1 MSDENNSFESSE
13 ELSLESQDFEG
24 TEEQSTEEI
33 QEQVQEQKKKLKALK
48 LKFNG
53 KEIDEELPFEID
65 EEHADWMKKQLQ
77 MSKLAQSKAQEA
89 AELQKEV
96 VAFIQEL
103 KTNPKKALANP
114 MIGLDVKQLAA
125 EILEEEIEN
134 SKKSPEQLKIE
145 EYERKL
151 KEIEEKNAQEKAEQ
165 ERQRQEL
172 ALERAYEKYDNMIA
186 NTLES
191 NPDLPTT
198 PYIID
203 KMTKYMAIAVEEGY
217 EPEMDIIANIV
228 REEVNNDV
236 KHLLTVLPV
245 DKVEQLLGQ
254 EVLGKLRKNRLANA
268 TKKTPPPTKKIASDV
283 AAVKKQEAPAASKVT
298 IRDFLGV

>member
-24 TEEQSTEEI
+24 TEDQSTEEEI

-65 EEHADWMKKQLQ
+65 EEHAEWMKKQLQ

-134 SKKSPEQLKIE
+134 SKKTPEQLKIE

-165 ERQRQEL
+165 EKQRQEL

-186 NTLES
+186 NALEA
-191 NPDLPTT
+191 NPDLPSN

-203 KMTKYMAIAVEEGY
+203 KMVKYMSIAVEEGY

-254 EVLGKLRKNRLANA
+254 EVLGKLRKSRLEGA
-268 TKKTPPPTKKIASDV
+268 KKAPPPTKKIAKDV

>member
-65 EEHADWMKKQLQ
+65 EEHAEWMKKQLQ

-134 SKKSPEQLKIE
+134 SKKTPEQLKIE

-165 ERQRQEL
+165 ERQRQEI
-172 ALERAYEKYDNMIA
+172 ALERAYEKYDNMIVSA
-186 NTLES
+186 LEA
-191 NPDLPTT
+191 NPDLPSN

-203 KMTKYMAIAVEEGY
+203 KMVKYMSIAVEEGY

-254 EVLGKLRKNRLANA
+254 EVLGKLRKSRLESA
-268 TKKTPPPTKKIASDV
+268 KKAPPPTKKIAKDV

>member
-1 MSDENNSFESSE
+1 MSDESSFNESNE
-13 ELSLESQDFEG
+13 EVSTDQNEFEG
-24 TEEQSTEEI
+24 GDESTEQI

-77 MSKLAQSKAQEA
+77 MSKLAQTKAQEA

-103 KTNPKKALANP
+103 KENPRKALANP
-114 MIGLDVKQLAA
+114 MIGLDIKQLAA

-134 SKKSPEQLKIE
+134 AKKSPEQLKIE

-151 KEIEEKNAQEKAEQ
+151 KEIEEKQAREREDQEK
-165 ERQRQEL
+165 QRQEL

-186 NTLES
+186 DALES
-191 NPDLPTT
+191 NPDLPSN

-203 KMTKYMAIAVEEGY
+203 KMVKYMAIAVEEGY
-217 EPEMDIIANIV
+217 EPEMDLITNIV

-268 TKKTPPPTKKIASDV
+268 KKTPPPTKKIAADV
-283 AAVKKQEAPAASKVT
+283 AAKKPEPAPTNQQKLT
-298 IRDFLGV
+298 IKDFLGV

>member
-1 MSDENNSFESSE
+1 MSDESTAFESNESE
-13 ELSLESQDFEG
+13 LESNEFE
-24 TEEQSTEEI
+24 TNEET
-33 QEQVQEQKKKLKALK
+33 QETPQEKVAEQKKKLKALK

-89 AELQKEV
+89 SELQKEV

-103 KTNPKKALANP
+103 KSNPRKALSNP
-114 MIGLDVKQLAA
+114 MVGIDIKQLAA

-145 EYERKL
+145 EYEKKL
-151 KEIEEKNAQEKAEQ
+151 KEIEEKNAREKEEQEK
-165 ERQRQEL
+165 QRQEI

-186 NTLES
+186 SALES
-191 NPDLPTT
+191 NPDLPSN

-203 KMTKYMAIAVEEGY
+203 KMVKYMAIAVEEGY
-217 EPEMDIIANIV
+217 EPEMDIITNIV
-228 REEVNNDV
+228 REEINNDV

-245 DKVEQLLGQ
+245 EQVEKLLGQ

-268 TKKTPPPTKKIASDV
+268 KKTPPPTKKLTTDIA
-283 AAVKKQEAPAASKVT
+283 AKKEAPAQQVT
-298 IRDFLGV
+298 KTTIKDFFGV